1 MSVGRINPWQE
12 FWGETY
18 GPELKHYLLGPVFER
33 LEAEDKIGDL
43 IVDVGS
49 GAVPVTQLLKPRAN
63 RKRICVDI
71 AADGTRTNDSLRIR
85 FDAEKVNQPELL
97 SCRKALARICV
108 FLGID
113 LRKESD
119 VERADTVLFSD
130 ILNYLD
136 FKRVISGFGRFVKPG
151 GRLIVFNLPYRGNRS
166 LFSDRGLK
174 DNRDLYRMLGG
185 NRFEIESK
193 EFPKRPRREMSEAE
207 ELIVLVARKLP
218 RPGH

>member
-1 MSVGRINPWQE
+1 MSEGNINPWQE

-18 GPELKHYLLGPVFER
+18 GPELKQHLLGPVFER

-49 GAVPVTQLLKPRAN
+49 GAVPVIQLLKPRAN

-71 AADGTRTNDSLRIR
+71 AADGVRTNDSLRIR

-97 SCRKALARICV
+97 SCRKALARISV

-113 LRKESD
+113 LRKESNI
-119 VERADTVLFSD
+119 ERADTILFSD

-136 FKRVISGFGRFVKPG
+136 FKRVISGFSRFLKPG
-151 GRLIVFNLPYRGNRS
+151 GRLMVFNLPYRGNRS
-166 LFSDRGLK
+166 LFSDQGLK

-193 EFPKRPRREMSEAE
+193 EFPKRPRRETSEAD
-207 ELIVLVARKLP
+207 ELIVLIARKM
-218 RPGH
+218 